1 MRLVAGVV
9 RVTADLERIVKYAF
23 RISPMLGSC
32 SFDFGIWIV
41 APSVSKMSRSQL
53 NYAASPGGFVTSTN
67 LINLRVNSAVVPFSR
82 SQGRAFRA
90 ESSVAPEADPT
101 APPAW
106 LVAPTTAEPTSRAAW
121 SVASAASCAT
131 YFTGVAAALGASPGS
146 SLASWASNSSTTG
159 FTLSPT
165 TGRASTGWAASRSFA
180 ISGRRA
186 SPTVF

>member
-23 RISPMLGSC
+23 RISPMFGSC
-32 SFDFGIWIV
+32 SFDFGIWIM

-67 LINLRVNSAVVPFSR
+67 LINLRLNSAVVPFSR

-90 ESSVAPEADPT
+90 ESSVAPEADST

-106 LVAPTTAEPTSRAAW
+106 LVAPTATEPTSRARLGP
-121 SVASAASCAT
+121 SRPLRRVLPTSQGSPPRLEPLR
-131 YFTGVAAALGASPGS
+131 AAAWRVGRAIHPRRVSLYRRRQAERARAGRLHGAS
-146 SLASWASNSSTTG
+146 
-159 FTLSPT
+159 
-165 TGRASTGWAASRSFA
+165 
-180 ISGRRA
+180 
-186 SPTVF
+186 

>member
-67 LINLRVNSAVVPFSR
+67 LISCVLIRRSSPSVQPRPSFSSGIERCTGGGLDSPAGLARGTDHCGTYLAGGLVRRVR
-82 SQGRAFRA
+82 C
-90 ESSVAPEADPT
+90 
-101 APPAW
+101 
-106 LVAPTTAEPTSRAAW
+106 
-121 SVASAASCAT
+121 SCAT
-131 YFTGVAAALGASPGS
+131 YFIRCDYALGPVLLTAHPGEEHSPS
-146 SLASWASNSSTTG
+146 SMHG
-159 FTLSPT
+159 QHSPPV
-165 TGRASTGWAASRSFA
+165 A
-180 ISGRRA
+180 GRRCNKD
-186 SPTVF
+186 S

>member
-1 MRLVAGVV
+1 M
-9 RVTADLERIVKYAF
+9 F
-23 RISPMLGSC
+23 GSC

-53 NYAASPGGFVTSTN
+53 HYAASPGGFVTSTN
-67 LINLRVNSAVVPFSR
+67 LINLRLNSAVVPFSR
-82 SQGRAFRA
+82 SQAELFERNRALHRRRTRQPRRPGSWHRPLRNLRRGRDLDRRW
-90 ESSVAPEADPT
+90 V
-101 APPAW
+101 W
-106 LVAPTTAEPTSRAAW
+106 
-121 SVASAASCAT
+121 AT

-165 TGRASTGWAASRSFA
+165 TGRASTGWAASRSFV

>member
-23 RISPMLGSC
+23 RISPMFGSC

-67 LINLRVNSAVVPFSR
+67 LISCVSIRRSSPSVVARPS
-82 SQGRAFRA
+82 FRA
-90 ESSVAPEADPT
+90 ESSVAPEADST

-146 SLASWASNSSTTG
+146 SLASWASN
-159 FTLSPT
+159 
-165 TGRASTGWAASRSFA
+165 
-180 ISGRRA
+180 
-186 SPTVF
+186 